1 MKTFFSKVKNRRGF
15 TLIEVIVTL
24 IVASIMGAILVQ
36 FLGTSFLK
44 SADPIIRVDDVE
56 RLQYIMDRMT
66 SDYKYRAATN
76 PNFLSTFRTNVQ
88 TPNYYC
94 PGAVPACVYTV
105 PAAQY
110 VYFDGS
116 NNEAVDG
123 GAGGFRVL
131 KVTIARNN
139 QTLTAL
145 FTR

>member
-1 MKTFFSKVKNRRGF
+1 MKTSIPKMKNRRGF

-44 SADPIIRVDDVE
+44 SADPIIRTDDVG
-56 RLQYIMDRMT
+56 RLQYVMDNMT
-66 SDYKYRAATN
+66 SNYKYLAATR
-76 PNFLSTFRTNVQ
+76 PNFLSEFRTRVQ
-88 TPNYYC
+88 TPNYY
-94 PGAVPACVYTV
+94 GSGYTV

-116 NNEAVDG
+116 NNEVVDG
-123 GAGGFRVL
+123 GAGAFRVL

>member
-88 TPNYYC
+88 TPNYY
-94 PGAVPACVYTV
+94 GSGYTV

-116 NNEAVDG
+116 NNETVDG